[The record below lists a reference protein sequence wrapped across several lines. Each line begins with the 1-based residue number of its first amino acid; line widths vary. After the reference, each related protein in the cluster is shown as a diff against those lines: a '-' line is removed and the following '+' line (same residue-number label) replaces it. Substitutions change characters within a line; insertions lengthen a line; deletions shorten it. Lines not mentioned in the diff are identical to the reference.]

1 MSKRWLEFATVMVS
15 FSQVIDYY
23 FLLSANFRLV
33 CQVTVKFFPAIQ
45 KHMST
50 TYEKVGTPKFM
61 NENPNEKVVLHVNI

>member
-50 TYEKVGTPKFM
+50 CEKVGTPKFM